1 LPKRSGPAGQDSHGE
16 LLVEIKVFG
25 SMQRVT
31 VIDPETGNEASATGP
46 LGQGVEQ
53 QLIHLAIGKLRR
65 GISA

>member
-1 LPKRSGPAGQDSHGE
+1 
-16 LLVEIKVFG
+16 LLVETKIFG

-46 LGQGVEQ
+46 LGHGVEQ
-53 QLIHLAIGKLRR
+53 QLVQLAIGKLRR

>member
-1 LPKRSGPAGQDSHGE
+1 LPKRPGPDGREQHGE
-16 LLVEIKVFG
+16 LLIETKIFG

-53 QLIHLAIGKLRR
+53 QLTQLAIGKLRR
-65 GISA
+65 GIST